1 MECNSCGEDV
11 YNPLECADC
20 NRIYCENCATMI
32 MCECGKHVCSGC
44 INDHNC

>member
-11 YNPLECADC
+11 YDPLPCVDC
-20 NRIYCENCATMI
+20 NNTYCENCATMI
-32 MCECGKHVCSGC
+32 MCECGKHVCNEC